1 MNAALPER
9 VDVLIIGAGT
19 AGAAAAALCAERG
32 LRTLCVERG
41 PLTTAG
47 RLRAL
52 AGLALFGALLMC
64 LKVDHATMASLVW
77 VMVLAGAALAIAF
90 TLAWRP
96 HWLAPL
102 LGRAPRR

>member
-1 MNAALPER
+1 MPESLLLLLAVLWSLAGMGWLALAL
-9 VDVLIIGAGT
+9 DVHWKQVRGT
-19 AGAAAAALCAERG
+19 AP
-32 LRTLCVERG
+32 RG

-52 AGLALFGALLMC
+52 AGLALFGALLLC